1 MLSRYVQLCQH
12 PCWPDCT
19 PKKVFIDKDAE
30 YILKEVSDSEIEDE
44 QYYVKDTTSFFKTL
58 EPSITESGKAD
69 KIANPK
75 KLIWVGKDES
85 LIPTMYSDGLIA
97 YSTQQA
103 VDVTESAAEDNE
115 SETTKNT
122 KSLERYKSIGASF
135 GVYGAEFDVDGNS
148 SYGFSKHKHDGR
160 T

>member
-97 YSTQQA
+97 YFTQQA

-115 SETTKNT
+115 SETKNT
-122 KSLERYKSIGASF
+122 ESLERYKSIGASF

-148 SYGFSKHKHDGR
+148 SYRFSKHKHDGR